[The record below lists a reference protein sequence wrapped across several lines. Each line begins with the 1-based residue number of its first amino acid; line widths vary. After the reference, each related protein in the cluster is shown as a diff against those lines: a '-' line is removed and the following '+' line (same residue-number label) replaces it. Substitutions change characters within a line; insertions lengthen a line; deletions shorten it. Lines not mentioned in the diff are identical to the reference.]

1 LAQGVLYLPTQE
13 TPYKKFRVEV
23 LDMNIV
29 LPLLNAVA
37 LVVLVTVH
45 FQGSGSENEQ
55 VSVQVQTDHPLR
67 QAAQFAV
74 MTNQYSN
81 KAMLANDSN
90 ESMPMSLKHSE
101 RWVF

>member
-1 LAQGVLYLPTQE
+1 
-13 TPYKKFRVEV
+13 
-23 LDMNIV
+23 MNIV
-29 LPLLNAVA
+29 LPLLNAAA

-45 FQGSGSENEQ
+45 FQGSSSGNEQ

-90 ESMPMSLKHSE
+90 ESMPMSLKRSE